1 MQQGDCVV
9 AKATIADKRGATT
22 MEYALIIAG
31 LGGLVIAGFSAFGQS
46 VQTAYQSNASA
57 MNGAVDNSFTN

>member
-1 MQQGDCVV
+1 MV
-9 AKATIADKRGATT
+9 AKQAIRDKRGATT
-22 MEYALIIAG
+22 MEYALILAS

-57 MNGAVDNSFTN
+57 LDNSVDSSFGN